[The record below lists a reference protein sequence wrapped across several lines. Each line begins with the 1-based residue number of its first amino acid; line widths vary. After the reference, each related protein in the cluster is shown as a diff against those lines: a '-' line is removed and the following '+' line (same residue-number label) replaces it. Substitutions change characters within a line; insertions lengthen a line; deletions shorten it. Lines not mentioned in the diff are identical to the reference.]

1 MGEAAGAALEELNAV
16 RNRRDESRKV
26 DEATTVRLTALADKA
41 QLDLSKREHI
51 AARVSARLAA
61 SRETHREA
69 TKEHRCVLAS
79 LTAVLGDLETHKLR
93 LDGPFHSEMERS
105 AMALRAAEEAS
116 VVAQQRQSE
125 APQRHKE
132 DAEAIVLQRQEAA
145 EATLVEALNEAR
157 VGALEAHE
165 ESADET
171 SSSDLGILLKTAK
184 ELVASWQERVQKST
198 DERVE
203 AGESVKQA
211 HKVLEACRQQLAKH
225 IASVKAAGHTAG
237 AGHHAA
243 HGPEADSDVE
253 LRQHVARAEA
263 HVAYVEQLD
272 IERQAAQAAA
282 ETAAQAAAEGL
293 QFLEKHDKSSSKVVT
308 PLEVLLH
315 QEMEV
320 VSDLIR
326 SHQEAQS
333 GVLEGV
339 EVASQQWELQ
349 RQTLSVSLHNA
360 SVREAVAKDAVDATK
375 NLQRSVTAAVM

>member
-1 MGEAAGAALEELNAV
+1 
-16 RNRRDESRKV
+16 
-26 DEATTVRLTALADKA
+26 
-41 QLDLSKREHI
+41 
-51 AARVSARLAA
+51 
-61 SRETHREA
+61 
-69 TKEHRCVLAS
+69 
-79 LTAVLGDLETHKLR
+79 
-93 LDGPFHSEMERS
+93 
-105 AMALRAAEEAS
+105 MALRAAEEAS

-198 DERVE
+198 DERAE

-211 HKVLEACRQQLAKH
+211 HKVLEACRQQL

-243 HGPEADSDVE
+243 HEPEADSDVE
-253 LRQHVARAEA
+253 LRQRVARAEA

-320 VSDLIR
+320 VADLIR

-339 EVASQQWELQ
+339 EVASQQWELK